1 MAKDVNKDTVDENT
15 QGFEVT
21 IDGSEVL
28 FKVTRNDYNKL
39 VNQLGPGNKVNAFH
53 NFLVST
59 VSDEGKQALLK
70 VLADR
75 PGSEVAIGSGIY
87 EAYTPDL
94 QVTVKK
100 R

>member
-1 MAKDVNKDTVDENT
+1 MANATNENT
-15 QGFEVT
+15 QEFEVT
-21 IDGSEVL
+21 IDGNEVQ
-28 FKVTRNDYNKL
+28 FKVTRSDYNKL

-59 VSDEGKQALLK
+59 VTDEGKQTLLK
-70 VLADR
+70 VLTDM
-75 PGSEVAIGSGIY
+75 PGSEIAIGTDIY